1 MPSVLS
7 MALRPERRRASPP
20 PLAVDL
26 RLVSLVGMAV
36 WAVAA
41 VVGVLT
47 WRLADAPWT
56 VPVTCVAGLVL
67 GALGLRWD
75 RRHRGAVPAVPGG
88 RAAPRG

>member
-20 PLAVDL
+20 PLVVDL
-26 RLVSLVGMAV
+26 RVVSLVGMGV

-47 WRLADAPWT
+47 WRLADASWT
-56 VPVTCVAGLVL
+56 VPATGAAGVVL

-75 RRHRGAVPAVPGG
+75 HRHRGDTQVAE
-88 RAAPRG
+88 

>member
-26 RLVSLVGMAV
+26 RVVSLVGMGL
-36 WAVAA
+36 WSVAA
-41 VVGVLT
+41 VVGVLA
-47 WRLADAPWT
+47 WRLADASWT
-56 VPVTCVAGLVL
+56 VPVTCATGVVL

-75 RRHRGAVPAVPGG
+75 RRHR
-88 RAAPRG
+88 RAPQGSE